1 MTLTPDKAAR
11 RTAALFYADLD
22 VEIDPSALQ
31 AFIKRRWARLAP
43 MAHVMHEA
51 PDDTKQGQMSGQTS
65 WQAGSA
71 PSASPHAEALTTL
84 DAMLRRLGI
93 SDFNRRVILH
103 EVEKA
108 LATVEADQK
117 KGAK

>member
-1 MTLTPDKAAR
+1 MTMTPDKAAR

-51 PDDTKQGQMSGQTS
+51 PDDTKGSFSVGGQGPRE
-65 WQAGSA
+65 ADSA
-71 PSASPHAEALTTL
+71 TLVSPHAEALATI
-84 DAMLRRLGI
+84 DAMLVSLGV
-93 SDFNRRVILH
+93 SAFNRCVILQ
-103 EVEKA
+103 EGEKA
-108 LATVEADQK
+108 LATVR
-117 KGAK
+117 GAK